1 MSGWEW
7 GWVDLYAIL
16 ERNFKKVCNFHA
28 KLLNERK
35 VSSYCVSASP
45 KPTKLAIRKCGGS
58 LNLFLTSANLLP
70 KYGASTVSTMA
81 LKPAR
86 SAR

>member
-1 MSGWEW
+1 M
-7 GWVDLYAIL
+7 
-16 ERNFKKVCNFHA
+16 